1 MEVHFDEHWNDP
13 VVKTD
18 DLRRDKTDSRQ
29 GLANVK
35 SVTAMN
41 CLVNDSAFSPSGF
54 YAELRVKESEL
65 SNSTVI
71 QEAEANSKEQQSDVQ
86 TARRVVEQPVK
97 KCNSGCLNQ
106 SDGDNQSTG
115 DVETEVMA
123 ERMSVY

>member
-1 MEVHFDEHWNDP
+1 MNTGMIQSLKRTINGGIKRTTV
-13 VVKTD
+13 
-18 DLRRDKTDSRQ
+18 RDT
-29 GLANVK
+29 LA
-35 SVTAMN
+35 SVNSVAAMN
-41 CLVNDSAFSPSGF
+41 CPVNDSAFSLSGF

-86 TARRVVEQPVK
+86 TARRVVEPPVK